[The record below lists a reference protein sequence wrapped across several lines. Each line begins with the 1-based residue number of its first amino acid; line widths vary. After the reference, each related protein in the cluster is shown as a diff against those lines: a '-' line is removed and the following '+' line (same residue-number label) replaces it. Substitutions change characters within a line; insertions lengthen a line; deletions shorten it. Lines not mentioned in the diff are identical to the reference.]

1 MAGNR
6 PKLASRLQ
14 AAIAFSDAF
23 AATCHAAPRAIRTP
37 SAPLR
42 RTAEPPQGSG
52 RSTQSPDYSGGGSAG
67 AERRGTPR
75 GRRTT
80 LAGDPSLPPSPA
92 GAAPPD
98 APAAPPAPPPAGGPA
113 SP

>member
-1 MAGNR
+1 MAGTR
-6 PKLASRLQ
+6 PKLASRPQ
-14 AAIAFSDAF
+14 VAIAFSDAF

-92 GAAPPD
+92 GAAPP
-98 APAAPPAPPPAGGPA
+98 AAPPAPPPAGELA